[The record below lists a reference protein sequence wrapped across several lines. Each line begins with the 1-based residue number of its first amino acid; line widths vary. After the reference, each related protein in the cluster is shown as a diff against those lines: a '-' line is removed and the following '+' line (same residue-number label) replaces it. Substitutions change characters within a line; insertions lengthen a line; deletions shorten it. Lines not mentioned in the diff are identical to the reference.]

1 MTTSEA
7 PPPQRR
13 SRLPRALGLGA
24 IGVAVV
30 VTAVLAANHSS
41 AETPKPPAAVGKTEP
56 KPQQPPLPVQ
66 LHVTRV
72 EPFAPTISGTG
83 TLVPNEAVDLTAE
96 IARKVVT
103 VAVEDGQEVAAGQV
117 LFELDTRDILA
128 QMARLRAQ
136 SRYAKASFGRYDTL
150 SETGAVSQDARDS
163 SKLRVDEVQAGMREL
178 EVMLEKSRV
187 VAPFS
192 GTFGLRPISVGA
204 WVAPGTPLGRLVDI
218 ATLKL
223 DFRLPERHAADV
235 AVGTEVTFHVDG
247 RAEEFRAIVS
257 AIDPAIERASRSV
270 VVRARVPEPRGLLPG
285 VFATV
290 TVPLSR
296 RDAMFVPAIA
306 VIPTPTG
313 SRVFLEKDGVAKQV
327 EVEVGVREPAR
338 VEIVR
343 GLEPGARVIVTNLLR
358 VRDGAKVSEVRPEG
372 PSAARQGPP

>member
-1 MTTSEA
+1 MTTPVS
-7 PPPQRR
+7 PPVRR
-13 SRLPRALGLGA
+13 PPRVPRALVLGA
-24 IGVAVV
+24 TGVAVL
-30 VTAVLAANHSS
+30 VTAVLAASHSS
-41 AETPKPPAAVGKTEP
+41 AETPKAPEKSEK
-56 KPQQPPLPVQ
+56 KPQAPPLPVQ
-66 LHVTRV
+66 IHVTQV

-83 TLVPNEAVDLTAE
+83 TLLPNESVDLTAE

-128 QMARLRAQ
+128 QMGRLRAQ
-136 SRYAKASFGRYDTL
+136 SRYAKASFGRYDSL
-150 SETGAVSQDARDS
+150 SESGAVSQDARDS
-163 SKLRVDEVQAGMREL
+163 SKLRVEEAQAGLREL
-178 EVMLEKSRV
+178 EVVLEKSRV

-235 AVGTEVTFHVDG
+235 AVGTEVTFRVDG
-247 RAEEFRAIVS
+247 RSDDFRAIVT

-285 VFATV
+285 AFATV

-296 RDAMFVPAIA
+296 RDTLFVPAIA
-306 VIPTPTG
+306 VIPSPTG
-313 SRVFLEKDGVAKQV
+313 SRIFLEKDGVARQV

-358 VRDGAKVSEVRPEG
+358 VRDGASVSEVKPEG
-372 PSAARQGPP
+372 PSAAKQGAR

>member
-1 MTTSEA
+1 MTTPAS
-7 PPPQRR
+7 PPVRR
-13 SRLPRALGLGA
+13 PPRVPRALTLGA
-24 IGVAVV
+24 AGIAVL
-30 VTAVLAANHSS
+30 VTAALAASHSS
-41 AETPKPPAAVGKTEP
+41 AESPKAPEKPEK
-56 KPQQPPLPVQ
+56 KPQAPPLPVQ
-66 LHVTRV
+66 IHVTQV

-83 TLVPNEAVDLTAE
+83 TLLPNESVDLTAE

-136 SRYAKASFGRYDTL
+136 SRYAKASFGRYDSL
-150 SETGAVSQDARDS
+150 SESGAVSQDARDS
-163 SKLRVDEVQAGMREL
+163 SKLRVEEAQAGLREL
-178 EVMLEKSRV
+178 EVVLEKSRV

-235 AVGTEVTFHVDG
+235 AVGTEVIFRVDG
-247 RAEEFRAIVS
+247 RPEDFRAIVT

-285 VFATV
+285 TFATV

-296 RDAMFVPAIA
+296 RDTLFVPAIA
-306 VIPTPTG
+306 VIPSPTG

-327 EVEVGVREPAR
+327 AVEVGVREPAR

-358 VRDGAKVSEVRPEG
+358 VRDGASVSEVKPEG
-372 PSAARQGPP
+372 PSAARQGAR